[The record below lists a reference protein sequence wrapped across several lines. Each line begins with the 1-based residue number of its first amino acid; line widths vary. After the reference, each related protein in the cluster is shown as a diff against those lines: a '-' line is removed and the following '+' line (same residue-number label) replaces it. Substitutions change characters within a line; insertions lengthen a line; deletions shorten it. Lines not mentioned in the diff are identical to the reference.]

1 MNNSEL
7 NKLSIAELRDLRNR
21 VTEMLSLKM
30 QIEGKINADT
40 LSVGMPVK
48 YIGGT
53 NKIKDEKFKVL
64 KINKVNVQCKSYS
77 TGITWNIKLANVKPY
92 DDSEIEIPEKRTS
105 YREHEARRV

>member
-7 NKLSIAELRDLRNR
+7 NKLSISELRDLINR

-30 QIEGKINADT
+30 QIEGKLNADS
-40 LSVGMPVK
+40 LKVGMTVK
-48 YIGGT
+48 YVGGP

-77 TGITWNIKLANVKPY
+77 TGITWNIKLANVEPCE
-92 DDSEIEIPEKRTS
+92 DSETEIPERIL
-105 YREHEARRV
+105 